1 MKWSQEI
8 WKVFKL
14 LMINFYNID
23 YINSVILKRMKF
35 ITFKTFLEWKKREVN
50 KKLMIGFW
58 CTSFKEKKIKNL
70 C

>member
-35 ITFKTFLEWKKREVN
+35 ITFKTFLEWKKWKVN
-50 KKLMIGFW
+50 KKINDWFSINFLL
-58 CTSFKEKKIKNL
+58 KKIKKKL